1 MLQWLSAKTKDIE
14 PKSVPATRRQRVAS
28 SEESDW
34 DSPSLSLA
42 AIEVKELSITEFMA
56 VYKAQGHHI

>member
-14 PKSVPATRRQRVAS
+14 PKLIPAARQRVAS
-28 SEESDW
+28 SEESEW

-56 VYKAQGHHI
+56 VYKAQGHHG